1 MAGTSKENSNPKII
15 PISDT
20 TYADAIKE
28 AQQRTM
34 GIPGK
39 AIREI
44 NAFNSSS
51 FVTDPVAVGFK
62 IFFNYNSYYG
72 LLGKETDNHDSN
84 SAIDYLYRIGQDARA
99 SLLKK
104 FISHLQDINMN
115 LSFMFQE
122 IDGLD
127 TIRQH
132 KPWERYKEEDSII
145 KINMLETIDFKVQA
159 LMSMYNNIWYD
170 SIRGVEVLPANLRR
184 FDCSIFIYA
193 IGAYQIHLGATSSS
207 GEYLSSSPQVDE
219 QLNQRL
225 VQVVPNILK
234 NYGENQKSELVIT
247 NTNGLYVKS
256 PDLFNHV
263 VYDLS
268 ECEFLPW
275 EAQEGFHKPSNKETT
290 YIDNNIAFSF
300 RWCTPGYRFFD
311 ITADLR
317 VSDNLL
323 FAVAVAG
330 SDKEAQ
336 SLLDKYNTWKSKAFG
351 DSWLGNVAEGMFD
364 KAVGGLVSTAS
375 DLYSRY
381 GSVDKLKSLGKT
393 ILQQSVESVAD
404 RLGNYAA
411 AKINSLYLGNVYDYT
426 SAAAITGALNGGTNV
441 VGGLSNALLGKS
453 SASLN
458 STKKLASPG
467 PNVYTKM

>member
-15 PISDT
+15 PISDA

-44 NAFNSSS
+44 NAFNSST

-170 SIRGVEVLPANLRR
+170 TIRGVEVLPANLRR

-193 IGAYQIHLGATSSS
+193 IGA
-207 GEYLSSSPQVDE
+207 
-219 QLNQRL
+219 
-225 VQVVPNILK
+225 
-234 NYGENQKSELVIT
+234 
-247 NTNGLYVKS
+247 
-256 PDLFNHV
+256 
-263 VYDLS
+263 
-268 ECEFLPW
+268 
-275 EAQEGFHKPSNKETT
+275 
-290 YIDNNIAFSF
+290 
-300 RWCTPGYRFFD
+300 
-311 ITADLR
+311 
-317 VSDNLL
+317 
-323 FAVAVAG
+323 
-330 SDKEAQ
+330 
-336 SLLDKYNTWKSKAFG
+336 
-351 DSWLGNVAEGMFD
+351 
-364 KAVGGLVSTAS
+364 
-375 DLYSRY
+375 
-381 GSVDKLKSLGKT
+381 
-393 ILQQSVESVAD
+393 
-404 RLGNYAA
+404 
-411 AKINSLYLGNVYDYT
+411 
-426 SAAAITGALNGGTNV
+426 
-441 VGGLSNALLGKS
+441 
-453 SASLN
+453 
-458 STKKLASPG
+458 
-467 PNVYTKM
+467 